1 MYICYVILNSSC
13 FVLADSY
20 TEVVILV
27 PGSKIDFSFVA
38 SVAVAKYKISFVQR
52 NKKSSSSFH
61 LDPMEM

>member
-1 MYICYVILNSSC
+1 M
-13 FVLADSY
+13 LADSY